1 MSKSSQYEPLAS
13 RLFRRVP
20 RLVQTAA

>member
-20 RLVQTAA
+20 RLVRTAA